1 MRKHSGGSNLMI
13 WDDALII
20 DKKFIMKSSRRSF
33 LNQATTTAAGLS
45 LLPGSAFSS
54 IFAPA
59 ETINVGVIGANG
71 MGWADTQSML
81 RNENVRCIA
90 ICDVDESVRERRK
103 NDYSSIFPN
112 EVQLYKDYRKLLE
125 NKDIDAVVI
134 GTPDHWHCKMMVD
147 ALEAGKHVYVEK
159 PLANSIEECYIME
172 KAAEKY
178 KKVVQ
183 VGQWQRSG
191 THYQRAIDIV
201 RSGDLGKIRTVK
213 VWAYQGWMKPIPVKP
228 DGPVPEGVDYEMWLG
243 PAPKR
248 SFNPNRFHF
257 NFRWYWDYAGG
268 LMTDWGV
275 HEIDIALFAMEA
287 KAPKSVT
294 ATGGKFAYP
303 DDASE
308 TPDTL
313 QAIFEYDNF
322 TMLWEH
328 ATGID
333 GGNYGRTEGIAFIG
347 NNGTLVVNRGGM
359 ELIPEE
365 ETKDGIRRYKM
376 PDMPDQ
382 GRQGN
387 YLDLHTKNFA
397 DAIRK
402 NDPSLAKC
410 APVSGSTAAIN
421 AHMGNVAYRTG
432 RKVYWDN
439 ATHTFKNDDGA
450 TAMIKAAYQNGWKLP
465 KL

>member
-1 MRKHSGGSNLMI
+1 MKTTRR
-13 WDDALII
+13 
-20 DKKFIMKSSRRSF
+20 KFIGQSTTA
-33 LNQATTTAAGLS
+33 LAGLTILPTTTFGRFAA
-45 LLPGSAFSS
+45 AD
-54 IFAPA
+54 
-59 ETINVGVIGANG
+59 TINLGVIGANG
-71 MGWADTQSML
+71 MGWADIRSSL
-81 RNENVRCIA
+81 RNDNVNCIA
-90 ICDVDESVRERRK
+90 ICDVDANVVERRK
-103 NDYSSIFPN
+103 NDYVKLGDN
-112 EVQLYKDYRKLLE
+112 KVTGYGDYRKLLE

-134 GTPDHWHCKMMVD
+134 GTPDHWHCRIMVD

-172 KAAEKY
+172 NAARKY
-178 KKVVQ
+178 NKVVQ

-191 THYQRAIDIV
+191 THYKRAINIV
-201 RSGDLGKIRTVK
+201 RSGELGKIRTVK

-228 DGPVPEGVDYEMWLG
+228 DGPVPDGVDYTMWLG
-243 PAPKR
+243 PAPTR
-248 SFNPNRFHF
+248 PFNPNRFHF

-313 QAIFEYDNF
+313 QTIFEYDNF

-359 ELIPEE
+359 ELIPEQ
-365 ETKDGIRRYKM
+365 ETVNGKRQFKI
-376 PDMPDQ
+376 PDIPDQ
-382 GRQGN
+382 GSQGN
-387 YLDLHTKNFA
+387 YLDFHTKNFL
-397 DAIRK
+397 DSIRK
-402 NDPSLAKC
+402 NDPANAAC
-410 APVSGSTAAIN
+410 TPFSGSTAAIN
-421 AHMGNVAYRTG
+421 AHMGNIAYRTG
-432 RKVYWDN
+432 KKIYWDN
-439 ATHTFKNDDGA
+439 DKHAFKGDAEATGMIGA
-450 TAMIKAAYQNGWKLP
+450 KYNNGWELP
-465 KL
+465 KV

>member
-1 MRKHSGGSNLMI
+1 
-13 WDDALII
+13 
-20 DKKFIMKSSRRSF
+20 MKNSRRYF
-33 LNQATTTAAGLS
+33 LNQTTAAAAGLTF
-45 LLPGSAFSS
+45 LPGTIYPS
-54 IFAPA
+54 IFTPSD
-59 ETINVGVIGANG
+59 TINVGVIGANG
-71 MGWADTQSML
+71 MGWSDVRSML
-81 RNENVRCIA
+81 HNENVRCIA
-90 ICDVDESVRERRK
+90 LADVDQSVLDRRK
-103 NDYSSIFPN
+103 KDYSEIHTN
-112 EVQLYKDYRKLLE
+112 EVKLHSDYRQLLE
-125 NKDIDAVVI
+125 NDDIDAVII
-134 GTPDHWHCKMMVD
+134 GTPDHWHCKIMVD

-159 PLANSIEECYIME
+159 PLANSIQECYIME
-172 KAAEKY
+172 KAAQKY

-191 THYQRAIDIV
+191 THYQRAIELV
-201 RSGDLGKIRTVK
+201 RSGDLGNIRTVK

-228 DGPVPEGVDYEMWLG
+228 DSNPPEGVDYSMWLG

-248 SFNPNRFHF
+248 AFNPNRFHF

-275 HEIDIALFAMEA
+275 HEIDIALFAMEVN
-287 KAPKSVT
+287 APKSVT

-313 QAIFEYDNF
+313 QAIFEYEHF

-347 NNGTLVVNRGGM
+347 NNGTLVVNRGGL

-365 ETKDGIRRYKM
+365 ETKNGVRQFKM
-376 PDMPDQ
+376 PDIPDQ
-382 GRQGN
+382 SRRGN
-387 YLDLHTKNFA
+387 YLDLHTTNFVE
-397 DAIRK
+397 AIRK
-402 NDPSLAKC
+402 NDPALAVC
-410 APVSGSTAAIN
+410 APSSGSTAAIN

-432 RKVYWDN
+432 RKVHWDDQ
-439 ATHTFKNDDGA
+439 THTFKNDDEA
-450 TAMIKAAYQNGWKLP
+450 TAMIRAEYHNGWKLP
-465 KL
+465 VV

>member
-1 MRKHSGGSNLMI
+1 MKTTRRT
-13 WDDALII
+13 
-20 DKKFIMKSSRRSF
+20 FI
-33 LNQATTTAAGLS
+33 NNAATASAGITF
-45 LLPGSAFSS
+45 LPGTLVGS
-54 IFAPA
+54 IFNPA
-59 ETINVGVIGANG
+59 DTINVGVIGANG
-71 MGWADTQSML
+71 MGWSDTNSFL
-81 RNENVRCIA
+81 KNENTRCIA
-90 ICDVDESVRERRK
+90 ICDVDNSVIERRTA
-103 NDYSSIFPN
+103 DYKKINSN
-112 EVQLYKDYRKLLE
+112 KVQGYSDYRKLLE
-125 NKDIDAVVI
+125 NKDIDAVII

-159 PLANSIEECYIME
+159 PLANTVEECYLME

-178 KKVVQ
+178 QKVVQ

-191 THYQRAIDIV
+191 THYQKAIEIV
-201 RSGDLGKIRTVK
+201 RSGDLGNIRTVK

-228 DGPVPEGVDYEMWLG
+228 DSKAPDGVDYKMWLG
-243 PAPKR
+243 PAPER
-248 SFNPNRFHF
+248 PFNPNRFHF

-275 HEIDIALFAMEA
+275 HEIDIALFAMGV
-287 KAPKSVT
+287 KVPKSVT

-303 DDASE
+303 NDASE

-313 QAIFEYDNF
+313 QTIFEYDSF

-365 ETKDGIRRYKM
+365 ETKNGVRQFKM

-382 GRQGN
+382 NRRGN
-387 YLDLHTKNFA
+387 YLDMHTSNFIE
-397 DAIRK
+397 AIRD
-402 NDPSLAKC
+402 NNPSKAKC
-410 APVSGSTAAIN
+410 TPASGSTAAIN
-421 AHMGNVAYRTG
+421 AHMGNVAYRTD
-432 RKVYWDN
+432 RKVHWDN
-439 ATHTFKNDDGA
+439 ANRIFKEDKEA
-450 TAMIKAAYQNGWKLP
+450 TQLIQADYKNGWKLP
-465 KL
+465 KV